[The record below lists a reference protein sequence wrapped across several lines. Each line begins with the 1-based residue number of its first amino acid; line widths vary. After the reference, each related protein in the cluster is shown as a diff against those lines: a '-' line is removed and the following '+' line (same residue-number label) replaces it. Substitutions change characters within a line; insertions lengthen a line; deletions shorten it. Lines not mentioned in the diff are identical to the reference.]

1 MSITR
6 KEFIKGIIASTVV
19 ASAAGATAKVG
30 IDKNRYRFIY
40 NGYEVIG
47 GESIGLI
54 DISRLMEYD
63 DMVRHVAMELYRIK
77 RPLNVANEQHLLGNY
92 YAHDVIVYVDGKPLE
107 IYSIGCDDAVYEY
120 SNDDS
125 ELLYQIKHDVGDAR
139 MAIRERFGA

>member
-1 MSITR
+1 MNLTR
-6 KEFIKGIIASTVV
+6 KEFIKGIIASTAV
-19 ASAAGATAKVG
+19 ASAVNATAKGG
-30 IDKNRYRFIY
+30 IDKRRYRFIY

-54 DISRLMEYD
+54 DISRLMGYD
-63 DMVRHVAMELYRIK
+63 DMVRHVAMELYRLK
-77 RPLNVANEQHLLGNY
+77 GPLNVANEQHLLGNY
-92 YAHDVIVYVDGKPLE
+92 YAHDVLVYVDGKPLE